1 MSENLISIAKIL
13 NFHGIKGEAKIGFTK
28 GRENQIVALKKVF
41 AKKDGQFSELN
52 VSSVRFHKH
61 FAIIKFKEFKNVND
75 VEEFKGC
82 DLFLP
87 KEEVEETL
95 SNDEFLIS
103 DLVGMDVYDE
113 DGSCIG
119 NVVAV
124 GENLAN
130 DLLSVK
136 DGNGKEHLVP
146 FVKEIVPVV
155 DLKAKR
161 IVINNI
167 EGLINWDLMLYLCFL
182 KLLLKRVIL
191 AL

>member
-1 MSENLISIAKIL
+1 MRDNLISIAKIL

-28 GRENQIVALKKVF
+28 GRENQIEALKKVF
-41 AKKDGQFSELN
+41 AKKEGQYSELN

-61 FAIIKFKEFKNVND
+61 FAIIKFKEFQTVND

-82 DLFLP
+82 DLYLP

-95 SNDEFLIS
+95 SNDEYLIS
-103 DLVGMDVYDE
+103 DLIGMDVYDE
-113 DGSCIG
+113 DGSCVGTIT
-119 NVVAV
+119 AI

-155 DLKAKR
+155 DLQGRKV
-161 IVINNI
+161 VINNI
-167 EGLINWDLMLYLCFL
+167 EGLIS
-182 KLLLKRVIL
+182 
-191 AL
+191 